1 MARDRPK
8 KHPRERAGDKMGER
22 SGLAPKGE
30 VCPERAPETQFG
42 GEAKCQAL
50 IETLPVAV
58 IVVRDGRIIFAN
70 PAAAEI
76 LGFRQCDELIEADLL
91 RFVPA
96 SEQSRISRCLEG
108 RSSCD
113 PEAAKCFDTVLLRE
127 DSREF
132 PAEVRIKAL
141 IGHDRAAFQ
150 LVVTDLTERRHAET
164 HLTLLS
170 QALEQASEGMAVLD
184 LNGCITFSNRALGA
198 MHGYNSEDLIGKHWS
213 ALHTP
218 RQMLSLAAADW
229 TLRRTGKFSGEVSHV
244 RQDGTEFPA
253 LVLSSVLRD
262 DQGQRSGTVHTVR
275 DITEMKATENILRR
289 SHDKIS
295 KDSSELQGR
304 VVEASKDLELSRHEL
319 EEYSQRLEKA
329 NRALKL
335 LMESAEG
342 RRRDLENTIHSSL
355 KTTIFPILDQMKAE
369 NLSEP
374 VKYLLQALEYSL
386 TNIFSSFGPVVAQE
400 VAMLTPKEARLCELI
415 RSGLTSKQVAEIMG
429 ISPST
434 VIVHRTNIRRK
445 LGLSGSQDNLS
456 TYLRAKF

>member
-1 MARDRPK
+1 MAQNKPRR
-8 KHPRERAGDKMGER
+8 HPRGKIGKKDEER
-22 SGLAPKGE
+22 SGLAPQVE
-30 VCPERAPETQFG
+30 LCPIRSAKTQPY
-42 GEAKCQAL
+42 EDAKYQAL
-50 IETLPVAV
+50 VETLPVAV
-58 IVVRDGRIIFAN
+58 IMVRDGRILFAN
-70 PAAAEI
+70 PAAANI
-76 LGFRQCDELIEADLL
+76 LGFRECDELIGASLL
-91 RFVPA
+91 QFVPA
-96 SEQSRISRCLEG
+96 SEQSRIARCLE
-108 RSSCD
+108 RRLSCD
-113 PEAAKCFDTVLLRE
+113 AEAAECFDTVFLRV

-132 PAEVRIKAL
+132 PAEVRIKAFTVREWAVL
-141 IGHDRAAFQ
+141 Q

-184 LNGCITFSNRALGA
+184 LRGCVTFSNRALGA

-213 ALHTP
+213 LLHSP
-218 RQMLSLAAADW
+218 SHMLSLAAAEW
-229 TLRRTGKFSGEVSHV
+229 TLRRTGRFSGEVWHL
-244 RQDGTEFPA
+244 RRDGTEFPA
-253 LVLSSVLRD
+253 LVLSSVLCD
-262 DQGQRSGTVHTVR
+262 DQGRRSGTVHTVR
-275 DITEMKATENILRR
+275 DITEMKATENILQR
-289 SHDKIS
+289 SHDKMS
-295 KDSSELQGR
+295 KDSSVLQGR
-304 VVEASKDLELSRHEL
+304 VVEASKDLELSRQEL

-335 LMESAEG
+335 LMESADD

-369 NLSEP
+369 NHSES
-374 VKYLLQALEYSL
+374 VKYLLHALEYSL
-386 TNIFSSFGPVVAQE
+386 TNFFSVFGSGVAQE

-445 LGLSGSQDNLS
+445 LGLAGSQDNLS